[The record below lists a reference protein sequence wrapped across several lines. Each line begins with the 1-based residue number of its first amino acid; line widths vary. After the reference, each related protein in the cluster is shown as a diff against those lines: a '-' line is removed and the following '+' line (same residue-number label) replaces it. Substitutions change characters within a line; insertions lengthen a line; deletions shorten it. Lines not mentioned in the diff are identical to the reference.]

1 MMRCNEN
8 VEKNDLNGIS
18 EVTKKKKGFDDCLL
32 NGGCEG
38 KGSLDAIL
46 MFQAQ
51 KTE

>member
-8 VEKNDLNGIS
+8 VEKNDVNGIS
-18 EVTKKKKGFDDCLL
+18 EVIKKGFDDCLL

>member
-1 MMRCNEN
+1 MRCNEN

-18 EVTKKKKGFDDCLL
+18 EVTKKKGFDDCLL
-32 NGGCEG
+32 NGGCEE